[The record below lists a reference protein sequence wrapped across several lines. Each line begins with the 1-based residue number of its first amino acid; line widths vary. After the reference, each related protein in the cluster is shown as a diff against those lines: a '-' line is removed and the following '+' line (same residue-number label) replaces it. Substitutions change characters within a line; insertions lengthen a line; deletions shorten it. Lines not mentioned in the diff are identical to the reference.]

1 MSVFR
6 NFALVGAGNLGDF
19 IIEELLKAKTVG
31 TVDKVTVLTR
41 PESAGKEGLQ
51 KFATLGASI
60 IGVEYTNKD
69 AVAKALTGIDVV
81 VSTLPIAALE
91 LEFFVAEA
99 SKAAGVKLFVQSDW
113 GLLLETRP
121 LVPAKEASREKMRAI
136 GLPWTAFC
144 TGSWPDFLFVPML
157 RLDVK
162 GGKAEVGGDGNSPM
176 TFTSRPDVAR
186 FVVYA
191 LTKLPFS
198 TLENKVFSIEGD
210 RKSFN
215 EIFIAYEAKTGK
227 KVDVTYKSVSELE
240 AAVAAY
246 PADFLSMLHI
256 TWALEGTIQ
265 TSDNYLYPDWH
276 PKPVID
282 YLE

>member
-1 MSVFR
+1 MSGFR

-41 PESAGKEGLQ
+41 TESAGKESLQ
-51 KFATLGASI
+51 KFAASGASV
-60 IGVEYTNKD
+60 IGVDYTNKD
-69 AVAKALTGIDVV
+69 AAVKALAGIDVV
-81 VSTLPIAALE
+81 ISTLPIHALE
-91 LEFFVAEA
+91 IEFSLAEA

-113 GLLLETRP
+113 GLISETKP
-121 LVPAKEASREKMRAI
+121 LVPAKEASRENMRAI
-136 GLPWTAFC
+136 GLPWAAFC
-144 TGSWPDFLFVPML
+144 AGSWSDFLFVPLL

-176 TFTSRPDVAR
+176 TFTSRPDLAR
-186 FVVYA
+186 FVVYT
-191 LTKLPFS
+191 LTKLPVS
-198 TLENKVFSIEGD
+198 TLEYKVFSIEGD

-215 EIFIAYEAKTGK
+215 EIFEAYEAKTGK
-227 KVDVTYKSVSELE
+227 KVDVTYKSINELE
-240 AAVAAY
+240 AAVAAN

-256 TWALEGTIQ
+256 RWVLEGTIK
-265 TSDNYLYPDWH
+265 TSDSYLYPDWN

-282 YLE
+282 YLD